1 MYIHD
6 IYIYSQIIYTILYTH
21 IFNIPQLQ
29 VTKQKRAGNFKEP
42 PTEWEPL
49 ISGQARNKSAGHQPQ
64 KDGRGFFQG
73 LDGSLMIFM
82 TKNW

>member
-1 MYIHD
+1 M

-64 KDGRGFFQG
+64 KDGRGFFPRARW
-73 LDGSLMIFM
+73 IFNDLYDQ
-82 TKNW
+82 KLIRKL